1 MNNNIFEN
9 AKFGDK
15 FKTRNG
21 RKAFYIHTKKDKVS
35 KEIYHYVIIENDG
48 TMPRM
53 YNSYGSVLSGSYKF
67 DIMSRLEDDSTSKH
81 KELINEE
88 NLEKLASD
96 EPQDGILEF
105 DIVSK
110 LEEKPI
116 EEMTFKLHHLVGVGL
131 NTCHGAINLLIEAL
145 KNKPGLLGK
154 KYKLSIKWIEE

>member
-15 FKTRNG
+15 FKTRDGRVAIYYHNFDCENG
-21 RKAFYIHTKKDKVS
+21 DVFVAVQTK
-35 KEIYHYVIIENDG
+35 
-48 TMPRM
+48 
-53 YNSYGSVLSGSYKF
+53 YGSAIDYLVSCNG
-67 DIMSRLEDDSTSKH
+67 IQ
-81 KELINEE
+81 KEFN
-88 NLEKLASD
+88 D
-96 EPQDGILEF
+96 EPQDGTSGF
-105 DIVSK
+105 DIVFK

-145 KNKPGLLGK
+145 KNRPGLLGK